1 MGNDRGGE
9 AGRREGNVFAAVRK
23 SESQRLIAR
32 VGPLPAWPSIPAE
45 QIDCRDAG
53 GQKDARR
60 ALAFC
65 AARAHRQGALRRR
78 GRRGN
83 AVAGAARVRHRRRST
98 RNSEEP
104 PQMKSAS
111 ESGVPG
117 TRPEGVQDEREAA
130 AHVREMFGRIAPRYD
145 LLNHLL
151 SLDIDKV
158 WRRRVAKRFSAIL
171 RNPAARVLDLCCGTG
186 DLALAFR
193 KEAPAGAEIM
203 GSDFVPEML
212 VRARA
217 KAAACA
223 AGVTFVEADALALP
237 FGDGSFDLV
246 SCAFGFRNLAN
257 YERGLRGNFS
267 RAEAGRRRCNSGICR
282 ASGKNVRKSLPFLF
296 SASASAAWR
305 ADFRERFRVHLSSEF
320 GQQISISGSAAR
332 PIRASWVFG
341 SAV

>member
-1 MGNDRGGE
+1 MIAAARLAVE
-9 AGRREGNVFAAVRK
+9 KEMFSPREEERVAKV
-23 SESQRLIAR
+23 IAR
-32 VGPLPAWPSIPAE
+32 VGPLPAWPSIPPA
-45 QIDCRDAG
+45 QLIAAMQADKKTRAG
-53 GQKDARR
+53 R
-60 ALAFC
+60 
-65 AARAHRQGALRRR
+65 LRFVLPERI
-78 GRRGN
+78 G
-83 AVAGAARVRHRRRST
+83 RVRCGVEAEEEMLVRVLRECAIAAGST
-98 RNSEEP
+98 GNSEEP

-117 TRPEGVQDEREAA
+117 TRPEGVRDEREAA

-171 RNPAARVLDLCCGTG
+171 HNPAARVLDLCCGTG

-193 KEAPAGAEIM
+193 KEAPVGAEIV

-217 KAAACA
+217 KAAASG

-237 FGDGSFDLV
+237 FGDASFDLV
-246 SCAFGFRNLAN
+246 SCSFGFRNLAN
-257 YERGLRGNFS
+257 YERGLLEIFRVLKPGGVAAILEFGEPRGK
-267 RAEAGRRRCNSGICR
+267 IIW
-282 ASGKNVRKSLPFLF
+282 KSLPVLF

-305 ADFRERFRVHLSSEF
+305 ADFGERFGVHVSSEF
-320 GQQISISGSAAR
+320 GQQISFSGSAASA
-332 PIRASWVFG
+332 IRASWVYGCAF
-341 SAV
+341 